1 MDSRQLKLIEDT
13 IKVTGINEDG
23 HQAFE
28 RGKKQHLFTI
38 NFSVEDQGCH

>member
-13 IKVTGINEDG
+13 IKVTGINVDG

-28 RGKKQHLFTI
+28 RGKYRHFNY
-38 NFSVEDQGCH
+38 NFFSFEN